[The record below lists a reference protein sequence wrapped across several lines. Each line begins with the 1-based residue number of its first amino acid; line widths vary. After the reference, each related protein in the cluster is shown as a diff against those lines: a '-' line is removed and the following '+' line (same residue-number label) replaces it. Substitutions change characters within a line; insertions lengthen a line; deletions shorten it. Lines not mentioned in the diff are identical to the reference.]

1 MDMRNPNKYYL
12 YHHDHGYDT
21 EEYIQLQDERLE
33 EVITIT
39 WVDAQG
45 VQYPHNDVMV
55 VTLNITRRLWCT
67 LRTHW

>member
-1 MDMRNPNKYYL
+1 MEVRGQLLDLRRLWTRMDMRNPNKYYL

-39 WVDAQG
+39 
-45 VQYPHNDVMV
+45 
-55 VTLNITRRLWCT
+55 
-67 LRTHW
+67 